1 MDSMQITEPMVMPS
15 EARGLVCL
23 SSAHSLIVSRWKM
36 PAKGVF
42 SPKGTRHLFQV
53 GRRRNAV
60 FIIGEKGVVILAV
73 FKIERACHKGTPM
86 GGGKV

>member
-23 SSAHSLIVSRWKM
+23 SSAHSLIVSRMENACKRCLFTERH
-36 PAKGVF
+36 K
-42 SPKGTRHLFQV
+42 HLFQV

>member
-1 MDSMQITEPMVMPS
+1 MSFVCTFAHGVKVKNACKRCLFTE
-15 EARGLVCL
+15 R
-23 SSAHSLIVSRWKM
+23 HK
-36 PAKGVF
+36 
-42 SPKGTRHLFQV
+42 HLFQV

-73 FKIERACHKGTPM
+73 FKIERACHKGTSM